1 MSLRWLP
8 SRTGQHNPS
17 IMYRAAPKQPLIS
30 THNSRLTTR
39 LCSDRLLTDIM
50 LVLDVLHR
58 DAWLGWLRVVDLAV
72 LRLELRWSLEV
83 LGHFRPSCCTCLA
96 MSRLLL
102 VFSR

>member
-1 MSLRWLP
+1 MVQSC
-8 SRTGQHNPS
+8 TQ
-17 IMYRAAPKQPLIS
+17 AALDS
-30 THNSRLTTR
+30 THNSRFTTR

-58 DAWLGWLRVVDLAV
+58 DAWLGWLRLVDRAV
-72 LRLELRWSLEV
+72 LRLELRGSLEV